1 MEVYLDNAAT
11 TVVNKNVIELMT
23 EIMSKD
29 YGNPSSLHYK
39 GIDAERYVKDAAE
52 MISKT
57 LKVKPKE
64 ILFTSGGTESNNTA
78 IIGACNA
85 KKRRGRHIVTTAIE
99 HASVQS
105 VMKYL
110 ASEGFEITYVNC
122 DSNGV
127 VSKEAVKEA
136 LREDTVLVSVMYVNN
151 EIGSMMDIAG
161 ISSVIKEYNNDI
173 IFHVDAIQAYGKI
186 KIYPK
191 KLGIDLMSASG
202 HKFHGPKGTGFLYI
216 NEKVKIT
223 PLIYG
228 GGQQGGM
235 RSGTENVPGI
245 AGLALAAFDS
255 YESIDSVSEKLYSL
269 KDYFIDKVTS
279 IDGVYVN
286 SKKGKDSAMHIIS
299 VSCPGFRSEVL
310 LHALEDKGVY
320 VSSGSACSSNKQNV
334 SATLKAMGLAA
345 DRLESTVRFSMCDK
359 TTKEEIDFAYEALKD
374 AIAKFRV
381 IKQR

>member
-29 YGNPSSLHYK
+29 YGNPSSLHHK

-52 MISKT
+52 TISKT

-161 ISSVIKEYNNDI
+161 ISSVIKECNNDI

-359 TTKEEIDFAYEALKD
+359 TTKEELDFAYEALKD
-374 AIAKFRV
+374 VIAKFRV

>member
-52 MISKT
+52 TISKT

-359 TTKEEIDFAYEALKD
+359 TTKEELDFAYEALKD
-374 AIAKFRV
+374 VIAKFRV